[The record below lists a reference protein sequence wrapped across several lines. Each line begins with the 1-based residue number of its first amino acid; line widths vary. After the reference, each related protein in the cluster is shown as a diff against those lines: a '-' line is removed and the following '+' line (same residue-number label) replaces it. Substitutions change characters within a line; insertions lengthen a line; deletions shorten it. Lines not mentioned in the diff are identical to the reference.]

1 MSYKHENRVP
11 SNAWVVVADRAR
23 ARIFATN
30 WPQSAA
36 LQEVAALIHPES
48 QEHEVNLV
56 SDAPGKFT
64 RRGVG
69 KYAGEPQT
77 DFRHRTALQ
86 FAATLGARLE
96 EGRVRNE
103 FGHLVL
109 IAPALFLGSLRA
121 KLSSPLA
128 KMVAGEI
135 DKDYTR
141 MRPEQ
146 VLRQL
151 HRGNVLQAPDR
162 KRPLGTRAR

>member
-23 ARIFATN
+23 ARIFSTD
-30 WPQSAA
+30 WPQSAV
-36 LQEVAALIHPES
+36 LNEVLTLVHPES
-48 QEHEVNLV
+48 QEHEVNLI
-56 SDAPGKFT
+56 SDAPGKFS
-64 RRGVG
+64 RPGIG
-69 KYAGEPQT
+69 KYAGQPQT
-77 DFRHRTALQ
+77 DFRHRTANQ
-86 FAATLGARLE
+86 FAATLGERLE

-103 FGHLVL
+103 FGRLVL

-121 KLSSPLA
+121 KLSSSLA

-141 MRPEQ
+141 MKPEQ

-151 HRGNVLQAPDR
+151 HRGNVLQAP
-162 KRPLGTRAR
+162 G